1 MRPPRRRP
9 EVHVCD
15 LRTAVPELAGNLKER
30 SFECFRIGAYVAAAH
45 RSLYARQLDV
55 ELVGELVAQTMRRYP
70 EGALFNTAPL
80 HPVLEAL
87 EGLLQRQA
95 WMPQM

>member
-1 MRPPRRRP
+1 MRRP
-9 EVHVCD
+9 TWGPEVGVTD

-55 ELVGELVAQTMRRYP
+55 ELVGELVTQTMRRYP
-70 EGALFNTAPL
+70 ELALGNTNLL
-80 HPVLEAL
+80 HHVVEAL
-87 EGLLQRQA
+87 ERLFERQA
-95 WMPQM
+95 WMSEM